1 MFLTATSQL
10 CSAPAVA
17 KVYRW
22 FWSGLCTLSWVWLFA
37 HWFGYLMGMIPTRQP
52 LLSHPIN
59 KGTQSLRAHYASG
72 HPRLGNRHFLKAVLW
87 ISICI
92 QKGTVLD
99 HLINPETHWDCARSH
114 KEQITWKKSQI
125 HTLSCQRPSST
136 SLGDV
141 PLPSLISLVLRKKNV
156 LTKYVLIFIP
166 IGKRQRL

>member
-22 FWSGLCTLSWVWLFA
+22 FWSGLCTQSWVWLFA

-59 KGTQSLRAHYASG
+59 KGTQSRRAHSASG

-99 HLINPETHWDCARSH
+99 HLVNPETHWDVVIRSKLH
-114 KEQITWKKSQI
+114 EKVTDTHVILSKTFLYFPRRYTSALFNFFGSEEEERVDQVCPDLHTNRKEAKVIT
-125 HTLSCQRPSST
+125 
-136 SLGDV
+136 
-141 PLPSLISLVLRKKNV
+141 
-156 LTKYVLIFIP
+156 
-166 IGKRQRL
+166 